1 MKILI
6 AEDDAVSRF
15 VLEATLRSWGYEVIV
30 SCDGLQALSVMEGEE
45 APGLAIL
52 DWMMPGT
59 DGVSVI
65 KILREKVTQTPPYI
79 ILLTAKTEKQDII
92 RALETG
98 ADDYLTKPFDR
109 EELRV
114 RVQAGAR
121 VAVLQKSLADRISEL
136 EVALANVKQLQGILP
151 ICSYCKKIRDDQNYW
166 QRVENYITEHSDAHF
181 SHSVCPECYQGVVRP
196 ELDKFRALESNAAPK
211 G

>member
-15 VLEATLRSWGYEVIV
+15 VLEATLSSWGYEVIA
-30 SCDGLQALSVMEGEE
+30 SCDGLQALSVMESEE

-52 DWMMPGT
+52 DWMMPGM
-59 DGVSVI
+59 DGVAVI
-65 KILREKVTQTPPYI
+65 KVLREKVTQTPPYI
-79 ILLTAKTEKQDII
+79 ILLTAKAEKQDVI

-151 ICSYCKKIRDDQNYW
+151 ICAYCKKIRDDQNYW

-181 SHSVCPECYQGVVRP
+181 SHSVCPECYEGVVRP
-196 ELDKFRALESNAAPK
+196 ELDKFRAHE
-211 G
+211 